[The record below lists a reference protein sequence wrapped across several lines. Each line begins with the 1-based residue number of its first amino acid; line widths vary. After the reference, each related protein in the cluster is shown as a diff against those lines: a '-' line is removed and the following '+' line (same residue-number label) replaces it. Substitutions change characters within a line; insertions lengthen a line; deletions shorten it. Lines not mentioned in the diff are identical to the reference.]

1 MTLEDR
7 PYDWRAAATHLV
19 RKLARAHCAIEELG
33 STLEKGDEVSTQHTV
48 RFAYEAVESAARAVK
63 TMREELPPDAPL
75 DEPDAVGSTLTLGGS
90 GVATIAL
97 DVMVNAMLALAGTD
111 DNADT
116 DFLIGA
122 CVDAESAYEVS
133 AAVVEAAPRRDGAA
147 MADLQKAF
155 DTEGGLALR
164 RKLIEAR
171 PRVREIHD
179 RVRRVA

>member
-1 MTLEDR
+1 
-7 PYDWRAAATHLV
+7 
-19 RKLARAHCAIEELG
+19 
-33 STLEKGDEVSTQHTV
+33 
-48 RFAYEAVESAARAVK
+48 
-63 TMREELPPDAPL
+63 MREELPPDTPL

-97 DVMVNAMLALAGTD
+97 DVMVNAMLALAATD
-111 DNADT
+111 NNDDT